1 MSNEY
6 IIQNIDSFNKKE
18 LKSFLLEKCRENM
31 ESKDI
36 ISFMK
41 KRSSI
46 AATNIIK
53 MCTKFVD
60 DEDKAECIYSLDK
73 SLFKEVKNENP

>member
-1 MSNEY
+1 MNNDY

-46 AATNIIK
+46 TATHVIK
-53 MCTKFVD
+53 MCAKFVNT
-60 DEDKAECIYSLDK
+60 EDKAECLYSLDN
-73 SLFKEVKNENP
+73 SLFKKVKNE

>member
-1 MSNEY
+1 MNDEY

-31 ESKDI
+31 ESKDK

-41 KRSSI
+41 KHSSI
-46 AATNIIK
+46 NATNIIK
-53 MCTKFVD
+53 MCIKFVD
-60 DEDKAECIYSLDK
+60 EEDKAECIYSLDK
-73 SLFKEVKNENP
+73 SLFK